1 LKKSRFKLA
10 DNIDECCN
18 HLNLNAEY
26 HLTVQ
31 GDVSVE
37 VVADRNKIDQVLVN
51 FVNNAVKYAPES
63 KEITILLEQLPQ
75 KVKVS
80 VIDKGQG
87 IPEQNIPHLFNR
99 YYQVKNEQTKV
110 KGLGLGLYI
119 SAEIIKKHQ
128 GEIGVDSVLGK
139 GSTFWFTLPTS

>member
-1 LKKSRFKLA
+1 
-10 DNIDECCN
+10 
-18 HLNLNAEY
+18 
-26 HLTVQ
+26 
-31 GDVSVE
+31 VSVE